1 MSGGIEEPL
10 LRVEG
15 VSRYFGGVHAV
26 DEVTMAVR
34 AGTVHGLIGPNGAG
48 KTTLINLLTGFY
60 RPSAGHITLGGQRL
74 DGRRPHQIARMGV
87 ARTFQNIRL
96 FGALP
101 AVDNVLVARHRDGV
115 RRSLGR
121 VLFLPA
127 AARAERRER
136 EAALDSLRQLG
147 VHGDATRPAG
157 TLAYG
162 DQRRVEIA
170 RALATEPR
178 LLLLDEPAAGMNRE
192 ETERLGD
199 AIRALLRPGRAI
211 LLIEHDLP
219 LVMRLCDAIT
229 VLNFGR
235 VIATGTPA
243 EVAADPAVVEA
254 YLGREDDVAA
264 QEGGDSAVG
273 GTPISIA
280 TAPEEL

>member
-1 MSGGIEEPL
+1 M
-10 LRVEG
+10 
-15 VSRYFGGVHAV
+15 
-26 DEVTMAVR
+26 
-34 AGTVHGLIGPNGAG
+34 
-48 KTTLINLLTGFY
+48 
-60 RPSAGHITLGGQRL
+60 PSAASA
-74 DGRRPHQIARMGV
+74 RRRWIAY
-87 ARTFQNIRL
+87 A
-96 FGALP
+96 
-101 AVDNVLVARHRDGV
+101 
-115 RRSLGR
+115 
-121 VLFLPA
+121 
-127 AARAERRER
+127 
-136 EAALDSLRQLG
+136 QLG